1 MAQKG
6 SGAAQGGSDGHTGVL
21 FESPCVAAD
30 RSAVPDQTT
39 PKGVP
44 RVQSAIR
51 NQIELRTCDLDSSL
65 PADHQARAVWAFVQS
80 LDLQELYARILAVE
94 GGVGRSPIDPA
105 ILMSLWLYATLD
117 GVGSARELDRL
128 CESDDAYR
136 WLCGGVGVN
145 HHTLADFRVE
155 HTQWLDGQLT
165 RSVAGLLSQG
175 LVSMNRV
182 AHDGMR
188 VRAHAGAAS
197 FRRRETLQQL
207 MQDAR
212 TQVEALKLEV
222 ADDPGAGTR
231 RVRAARQRAATER
244 EERIAQAI
252 KAMDEIHRTRS
263 NKGKQCPPKSTLA
276 DTMQEQEAPTAAA
289 PHPGSAKERSS
300 SGQATEEPPKETKD
314 LKEQPPKTKEP
325 KEPRVST
332 TDHQARVMKMPDGG
346 FRPAFNAQL
355 AVDTATLI
363 ITGVGLVNTG
373 SDMDQMRSMHEQHE
387 HRYAHTPKQ
396 WLTDGGFAKHEHMEA
411 LDACGTQVFA
421 PVAAP
426 KDKQRDRYTPLPGDS
441 PAIWQ
446 WRERMGSDDAK
457 AIYKERAA
465 SIECTNA
472 HLRNRGLYQF
482 NVRGMGKVLAVLLWQ
497 ALAHNLSRM
506 IALNFAPA
514 LVQRGSPRGEPNR
527 NARTDR
533 GS

>member
-6 SGAAQGGSDGHTGVL
+6 SSIAEAGSNGHTGVL
-21 FESPCVAAD
+21 FEDACAAAD
-30 RSAVPDQTT
+30 RSAVPEQNR
-39 PKGVP
+39 PQGVP

-80 LDLQELYARILAVE
+80 LDLQELYARIRAVE
-94 GGVGRSPIDPA
+94 GSVGRSPIDPA

-145 HHTLADFRVE
+145 HHTLADFRVQ
-155 HTQWLDGQLT
+155 HPQWLDGQLT
-165 RSVAGLLSQG
+165 RSVAGLLWQG
-175 LVSMNRV
+175 LVRMNRV

-207 MQDAR
+207 MQEAR
-212 TQVEALKLEV
+212 AQVEALKLEV

-244 EERIAQAI
+244 EERIAQAL
-252 KAMDEIHRTRS
+252 KAMDEIDRTRS
-263 NKGKQCPPKSTLA
+263 NKGKQYPPESTPA
-276 DTMQEQEAPTAAA
+276 DTMQEQQAPAAAA
-289 PHPGSAKERSS
+289 PHPGSAKEQPWD
-300 SGQATEEPPKETKD
+300 GQAAEEPPKE
-314 LKEQPPKTKEP
+314 TKEP
-325 KEPRVST
+325 KEPRVSC

-355 AVDTATLI
+355 AVDTATMI

-373 SDMDQMRSMHEQHE
+373 SDMDQMRSMYQQHRQ
-387 HRYAHTPKQ
+387 RYSRTPKQ
-396 WLTDGGFAKHEHMEA
+396 WLTDGGFAKHGHMEA

-426 KDKQRDRYTPLPGDS
+426 KNKQRDRYTRLPEDS
-441 PAIWQ
+441 PAIGQ
-446 WRERMGSDDAK
+446 WRERMGSAEAK

-465 SIECTNA
+465 SIECANA

-482 NVRGMGKVLAVLLWQ
+482 NVRGMGKALAVLLWQ

-514 LVQRGSPRGEPNR
+514 SGASGF
-527 NARTDR
+527 AA
-533 GS
+533 G